1 MAVTGGVTPH
11 GWLSVSGYALPVLG
25 GAYSLGSCYWFSA
38 RRGLATW
45 AGVLRLAMAVRVFR
59 LGLAA
64 LCIRGRVFPELA
76 GLGKMKVNSN
86 VPPIARV
93 SGQCLGDEASGPLG
107 SFLPFPADGED
118 NTIEEMKG
126 DIRAV
131 RVSMLVVETMTSIS
145 LMLCGRRISNVKVG
159 QAM

>member
-1 MAVTGGVTPH
+1 
-11 GWLSVSGYALPVLG
+11 
-25 GAYSLGSCYWFSA
+25 
-38 RRGLATW
+38 
-45 AGVLRLAMAVRVFR
+45 MAVRAFR

-64 LCIRGRVFPELA
+64 LCIWDRVFPELA

-86 VPPIARV
+86 VLPIARV
-93 SGQCLGDEASGPLG
+93 SGQCLGRRSIRPLG

-131 RVSMLVVETMTSIS
+131 RESMLAVETTTSIS
-145 LMLCGRRISNVKVG
+145 LMLRGRRISNVKVG
-159 QAM
+159 QAMEACS

>member
-1 MAVTGGVTPH
+1 MGG
-11 GWLSVSGYALPVLG
+11 
-25 GAYSLGSCYWFSA
+25 
-38 RRGLATW
+38 GLA
-45 AGVLRLAMAVRVFR
+45 

-64 LCIRGRVFPELA
+64 LCIWGRVFPELA

-86 VPPIARV
+86 VPLLPVCPGSAWA
-93 SGQCLGDEASGPLG
+93 DEASGPLG

-118 NTIEEMKG
+118 NTVEEMKG

-131 RVSMLVVETMTSIS
+131 RGSMLVVETTTSIG

>member
-1 MAVTGGVTPH
+1 
-11 GWLSVSGYALPVLG
+11 
-25 GAYSLGSCYWFSA
+25 
-38 RRGLATW
+38 
-45 AGVLRLAMAVRVFR
+45 MAVRVFR

-131 RVSMLVVETMTSIS
+131 S
-145 LMLCGRRISNVKVG
+145 GRRISNVKVG
-159 QAM
+159 QAMEACS